1 MIKDVFLHSPT
12 RPSKLLDRFLI
23 ERQNMSQTDLDSIR
37 QQVRSHYSQVA
48 NKKSSCCR
56 GDGCCSSKSEELKE
70 SGCATKDIE
79 TVPDNAN
86 MDSGTSNPLSIASFI
101 EGDTVVDLGSG
112 GGFDCFL
119 AANQVG
125 SSGKVIGVDMTP
137 EMISKASLNAKKG
150 GYKNVEFRLGEI
162 ENLPVADNSV
172 DVIIS
177 NCVIYLSPDKQRVYH
192 EAYRIL
198 RKGGRL
204 AVSDIVGMG
213 TLAEDQKNN
222 ETYCGYVSGA
232 DTIEEISKILKD
244 AGFRDVLVELK
255 YESKDFIKNGK
266 PLNGGEC
273 YICTAA
279 ITACK

>member
-1 MIKDVFLHSPT
+1 
-12 RPSKLLDRFLI
+12 
-23 ERQNMSQTDLDSIR
+23 
-37 QQVRSHYSQVA
+37 
-48 NKKSSCCR
+48 
-56 GDGCCSSKSEELKE
+56 
-70 SGCATKDIE
+70 
-79 TVPDNAN
+79 
-86 MDSGTSNPLSIASFI
+86 
-101 EGDTVVDLGSG
+101 
-112 GGFDCFL
+112 
-119 AANQVG
+119 
-125 SSGKVIGVDMTP
+125 
-137 EMISKASLNAKKG
+137 MISKASLNAKKG